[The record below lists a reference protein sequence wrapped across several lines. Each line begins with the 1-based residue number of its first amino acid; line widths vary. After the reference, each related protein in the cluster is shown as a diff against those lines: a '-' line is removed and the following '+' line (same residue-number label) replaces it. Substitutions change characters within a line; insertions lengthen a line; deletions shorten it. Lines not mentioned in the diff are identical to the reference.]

1 MIKKWIFNKS
11 SSPDWNKI
19 DSVTDFV
26 EYVNNHP
33 SIFFDEKVNDVL
45 ISIERFVS
53 YDLFNYHELYLRFS
67 LLITSQDG
75 ILPKLKSLKKMGF
88 IATERYAI
96 PNKYYLFD
104 IRVPV
109 VDFKFAT
116 RFFVGLTLKM
126 NNFDPYVISQLDKA
140 IARFYPEKSNL
151 SDILLIAGNSG
162 VAPMDLYLE
171 MFKKSPNMEIMDLD
185 FL

>member
-1 MIKKWIFNKS
+1 MIKKWLFNKS

-19 DSVTDFV
+19 ESVSDFV
-26 EYVNNHP
+26 EYVNNNP
-33 SIFFDEKVNDVL
+33 SIFFEEKVNDV
-45 ISIERFVS
+45 IVSIERFVS

-67 LLITSQDG
+67 LMIASKNSD
-75 ILPKLKSLKKMGF
+75 LPKLKNLKKMGF
-88 IATERYAI
+88 IVTERYVI

-116 RFFVGLTLKM
+116 RFFVELTIKM
-126 NNFDPYVISQLDKA
+126 NDFDPYVISQLDKA
-140 IARFYPEKSNL
+140 IAHFYPDKSNL
-151 SDILLIAGNSG
+151 SDILLIAENSG

-171 MFKKSPNMEIMDLD
+171 MFNKSLNMEIMDLD